1 MRFLYNFPFFS
12 YTPAIYHLTF
22 HLTTSYG
29 WQESCNPRYT
39 LATIRISPSHILNTP
54 SLIYNMPSQNKI
66 SPSHII
72 NLRRRIF
79 YK

>member
-1 MRFLYNFPFFS
+1 MHQNLVRTYNFPFFL

-54 SLIYNMPSQNKI
+54 SQNKI
-66 SPSHII
+66 SPSHILF
-72 NLRRRIF
+72 LRRRIF